1 MADQLYPVK
10 SGFYDAVNNDRTYN
24 AEDMNK
30 PYSRL
35 VSDGVFANPD
45 GTPSNDFKVE
55 PNSGMSIKVGI
66 GQGIVAHKWFQNDTP
81 IVITVPTNTGLTTRI
96 DSVILQVDNR
106 EAARAGSVVYR
117 VGTNTPP
124 ALDSATTEYRLA
136 NISIA
141 AGTSTITAAMITD
154 LRGSAEC
161 PWVSALIEQPDLSEM
176 WNNFYSAYEEAL
188 SQFEADTTESQ
199 TEIQQ
204 AWNDFFNELTE
215 NLNVTMNLATLKN
228 TYTATG
234 TVTTIPIG
242 ITGYNS
248 NTDLLFVFINGLMAS
263 PSMYTVN
270 GSNVVLT
277 NSIAAGNK
285 VDYLVLK
292 SVVAADISSTISLM
306 QQLSSALTSF
316 MSDSGWQDIE
326 LINGAQKVNNTSKPQ
341 VRNIGGRVYL
351 RGAVRTPPADYT
363 ALATLPVNCKP
374 DGNHSFTTVVNTSD
388 VASVIVLVTIASNGN
403 IVISC
408 RSGDIPNNGYFW
420 LDTCYLAYNAPTEV
434 IVPDIPNADEE
445 EF

>member
-1 MADQLYPVK
+1 MADQLFPVK

-117 VGTNTPP
+117 VGTSSPP

-154 LRGSAEC
+154 LRGSSSC
-161 PWVSALIEQPDLSEM
+161 PWVAALIEQPDLSEM
-176 WNNFYSAYEEAL
+176 WQNFYGAYEEAL
-188 SQFEADTTESQ
+188 AQFESDTTESQ
-199 TEIQQ
+199 AEIQQ
-204 AWNDFFNELTE
+204 AWNDFFDQLTE

-248 NTDLLFVFINGLMAS
+248 NTDILFVFINGLLAS
-263 PSMYTVN
+263 PSMYTVS

-285 VDYLVLK
+285 VDFLVLK
-292 SVVAADISSTISLM
+292 SVVSADISSTISLM
-306 QQLSSALTSF
+306 QQLSSALNAF
-316 MSDSGWQDIE
+316 MSDSGWISLSFGSGVVQDRPCKI
-326 LINGAQKVNNTSKPQ
+326 
-341 VRNIGGRVYL
+341 RNIGGRVYITGSVHGADL
-351 RGAVRTPPADYT
+351 SAQITSVPYAPEYSHRFTTMCGSGLITLEISTAGAVTCVRQSGSID
-363 ALATLPVNCKP
+363 
-374 DGNHSFTTVVNTSD
+374 SS
-388 VASVIVLVTIASNGN
+388 SVF
-403 IVISC
+403 
-408 RSGDIPNNGYFW
+408 D
-420 LDTCYLAYNAPTEV
+420 LDTCYLDVNAPTEV

>member
-1 MADQLYPVK
+1 MADQLFPVK

-45 GTPSNDFKVE
+45 GTPSNDFLVE

-66 GQGIVAHKWFQNDTP
+66 GQGIIAHKWFQNDTP
-81 IVITVPTNTGLTTRI
+81 ISIAVPTNTGLTTRI

-106 EAARAGSVVYR
+106 TATRAGAVVYR
-117 VGTNTPP
+117 VGTSSPP

-161 PWVSALIEQPDLSEM
+161 PWIAALIQQPDLSTL
-176 WNNFYSAYEEAL
+176 WQNFYDAYEQAFGIYEAEMND
-188 SQFEADTTESQ
+188 SQS
-199 TEIQQ
+199 EIQQ
-204 AWNDFFNELTE
+204 AWDDFFDQLTE

-248 NTDLLFVFINGLMAS
+248 STDLLLVFINGLLAS
-263 PSMYTVN
+263 PSMYTVS

-285 VDYLVLK
+285 VDFLVLK
-292 SVVAADISSTISLM
+292 SVVSADVSSTISLL
-306 QQLSSALTSF
+306 QQFSSALTAF

-326 LINGAQKVNNTSKPQ
+326 LKNGAQKVNDASKPQ
-341 VRNIGGRVYL
+341 VRNIGGRVYIK
-351 RGAVRTPPADYT
+351 GAIRTPPADYT
-363 ALATLPVNCKP
+363 VFGTLPNNCKP
-374 DGNHSFTTVVNTSD
+374 DGNHVYTVCVNVAD
-388 VASVIVLVTIASNGN
+388 VASVICMITIASNGN
-403 IVISC
+403 MVINC
-408 RSGDIPNNGYFW
+408 RSDTIPVSGYLFI
-420 LDTCYLAYNAPTEV
+420 DTCYLAADAPTAV
-434 IVPDIPNADEE
+434 IVPDLPSADEE